1 MEEDWAMADL
11 QSRVDVIRGKR
22 LEELG
27 LACEMMT
34 FGFEEYALHAQGL
47 TRIIKGNDIL
57 ATTGDYQSWDGE
69 CSRNNDEWYFVE
81 KYREEIV
88 GGKVLSVEVN
98 RIHDVRIELD
108 NGVVIEVFVS
118 NGYCHFGEE
127 SEQWRFF
134 EKGKTDLP
142 DMVVYGKSV
151 EMG

>member
-1 MEEDWAMADL
+1 M
-11 QSRVDVIRGKR
+11 
-22 LEELG
+22 
-27 LACEMMT
+27 
-34 FGFEEYALHAQGL
+34 
-47 TRIIKGNDIL
+47 
-57 ATTGDYQSWDGE
+57 
-69 CSRNNDEWYFVE
+69 
-81 KYREEIV
+81 
-88 GGKVLSVEVN
+88 
-98 RIHDVRIELD
+98 RIELD